1 MHVLYSSFHHF
12 VEKIIEELENFKN
25 EKKPGNDGLTIEY
38 F

>member
-1 MHVLYSSFHHF
+1 MYVPYSSFHHF

-25 EKKPGNDGLTIEY
+25 EKTPGIDGLTIDY